1 MPRVHVNTLLKHAT
15 ENKYGV
21 AAVNTLN
28 VETVKYIIEAAER
41 ERVPV
46 IVQFYPGFENYTAL
60 KHIAFAA
67 CDMAEKATVPVAVH
81 LDHSATFE
89 IAVSGIRDGFPSVM
103 WMVRHCL
110 LRRT

>member
-46 IVQFYPGFENYTAL
+46 IVSSIRAL
-60 KHIAFAA
+60 KTIQ
-67 CDMAEKATVPVAVH
+67 P
-81 LDHSATFE
+81 
-89 IAVSGIRDGFPSVM
+89 
-103 WMVRHCL
+103 
-110 LRRT
+110 

>member
-46 IVQFYPGFENYTAL
+46 IVQFYPAL
-60 KHIAFAA
+60 KTI
-67 CDMAEKATVPVAVH
+67 H
-81 LDHSATFE
+81 LKTYRICS
-89 IAVSGIRDGFPSVM
+89 
-103 WMVRHCL
+103 L
-110 LRRT
+110 

>member
-67 CDMAEKATVPVAVH
+67 CDMAEKATVPWQYIWIT
-81 LDHSATFE
+81 LLPLILLFL
-89 IAVSGIRDGFPSVM
+89 VSEMDSHR
-103 WMVRHCL
+103 
-110 LRRT
+110 

>member
-60 KHIAFAA
+60 NIS
-67 CDMAEKATVPVAVH
+67 H
-81 LDHSATFE
+81 LQLVTWQRKQQCRWQYIWITLLPLRLLFL
-89 IAVSGIRDGFPSVM
+89 VSEMDSHR
-103 WMVRHCL
+103 
-110 LRRT
+110 

>member
-46 IVQFYPGFENYTAL
+46 IVQFYPGF
-60 KHIAFAA
+60 
-67 CDMAEKATVPVAVH
+67 
-81 LDHSATFE
+81 
-89 IAVSGIRDGFPSVM
+89 
-103 WMVRHCL
+103 
-110 LRRT
+110 

>member
-41 ERVPV
+41 ER
-46 IVQFYPGFENYTAL
+46 
-60 KHIAFAA
+60 
-67 CDMAEKATVPVAVH
+67 
-81 LDHSATFE
+81 E
-89 IAVSGIRDGFPSVM
+89 IRSISCGPS
-103 WMVRHCL
+103 L
-110 LRRT
+110 SE